1 MKKNIFDI
9 KVYEMLARDIL
20 QILKDFDKQYS
31 ADVKIFTNPFIC
43 QILVLKISRQTT
55 EPQMSTCAMIPQ
67 MYNVQAQN

>member
-1 MKKNIFDI
+1 MAPSYRFK
-9 KVYEMLARDIL
+9 
-20 QILKDFDKQYS
+20 KDFDKQYS